1 MSSTMTDSLKVYDI
15 LTGAHLPDAQAR
27 AITQA
32 IRDSDAA
39 VAWDVRSLLDERL
52 KHLATKVDL
61 ADLRAVTKAD
71 LADLRAVTKAD
82 IADLKIEL
90 KEDIANVK
98 SELMRW
104 MFVFWVGQMAATIA
118 VVKLWK

>member
-15 LTGAHLPDAQAR
+15 LTGAHIPDAQAR

-39 VAWDVRSLLDERL
+39 VALDVRSILDERL
-52 KHLATKVDL
+52 QHLATKVDL
-61 ADLRAVTKAD
+61 KTDL
-71 LADLRAVTKAD
+71 
-82 IADLKIEL
+82 ADLKIEL
-90 KEDIANVK
+90 KEDIANMK

-104 MFVFWVGQMAATIA
+104 MFVFWVGQMAATIV